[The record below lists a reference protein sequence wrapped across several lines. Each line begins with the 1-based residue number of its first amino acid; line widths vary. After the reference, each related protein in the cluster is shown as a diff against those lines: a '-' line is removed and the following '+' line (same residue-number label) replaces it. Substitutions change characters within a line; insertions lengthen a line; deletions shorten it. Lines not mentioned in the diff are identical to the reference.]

1 MIWALGLMAMYKIG
15 TSSYAQDTDK
25 LPLIFLKKKISIL
38 PSWSANRKIVK
49 RIFKKASQ
57 KK

>member
-1 MIWALGLMAMYKIG
+1 LGLMAMYKIG

-25 LPLIFLKKKISIL
+25 LPLIFLKKKIAIL

-57 KK
+57 DKEG